1 MLPEPSASAPGRWAR
16 LRREGF
22 SPTAYTSV
30 CVAALVLLSAIVV
43 SGAAV
48 RLTGS
53 GLGCTDWPNCN
64 DAKLVDVSSKHAA
77 IEQINRLFTFLVS
90 IGVALA
96 AVAAWYR
103 RPRRR
108 DLVTLGFVM
117 LFGVPA
123 QGLVGALVVWADLHP
138 ATVQLHFVLSMV
150 LVWAAVA
157 LLVRSGWD
165 DSSVADVSPPGTVS
179 VDVRRHVRVLGVLTS
194 LAVLAGTVTTG
205 TGPHAGDEE
214 ARRFFGTTDDIN
226 GDALVWATRTHSVLV
241 WIAVLAA
248 ASLMW
253 RVRRRPVDRAII
265 DGPLTTWIMI
275 ALVQGAVGYVQYAG
289 GLPAGLVAVHVA
301 GATALMGATA
311 WAWTAAR

>member
-1 MLPEPSASAPGRWAR
+1 MHPELSEPTPGRWAR
-16 LRREGF
+16 LRRDGF
-22 SPTAYTSV
+22 SPTTYTSL

-43 SGAAV
+43 TGAAV

-77 IEQINRLFTFLVS
+77 IEQVNRLFTFLVS
-90 IGVALA
+90 VGVALA
-96 AVAAWYR
+96 AVAAWFR
-103 RPRRR
+103 KPRRR

-117 LFGVPA
+117 LLGVPA
-123 QGLVGALVVWADLHP
+123 QGLVGAVVVWADLHP

-157 LLVRSGWD
+157 LLVRSGWPD
-165 DSSVADVSPPGTVS
+165 ATPPPAVAP
-179 VDVRRHVRVLGVLTS
+179 DVRRHVRVLAVLTS

-214 ARRFFGTTDDIN
+214 ARRFFGTTKDID
-226 GDALVWATRTHSVLV
+226 GEALVWATRIHSVFV

-248 ASLMW
+248 VTLMW
-253 RVRRRPVDRAII
+253 RVRRRPADRAVI
-265 DGPLTTWIMI
+265 DGPLSAWILT

-301 GATALMGATA
+301 GATALMGITA

>member
-1 MLPEPSASAPGRWAR
+1 
-16 LRREGF
+16 
-22 SPTAYTSV
+22 
-30 CVAALVLLSAIVV
+30 
-43 SGAAV
+43 
-48 RLTGS
+48 
-53 GLGCTDWPNCN
+53 
-64 DAKLVDVSSKHAA
+64 
-77 IEQINRLFTFLVS
+77 
-90 IGVALA
+90 
-96 AVAAWYR
+96 
-103 RPRRR
+103 
-108 DLVTLGFVM
+108 
-117 LFGVPA
+117 VPA

-179 VDVRRHVRVLGVLTS
+179 ADVRRHVRVLGVLTS

-253 RVRRRPVDRAII
+253 RVRRRPADRAII